1 MRQSLLIHIADILL
15 EAFIEECD
23 DDIETALDEMGI
35 RDEEEREEIKK
46 WYFGQ
51 EGIVDD
57 DELDAIEEE
66 VENMSNEKL
75 IDAYQATHSEAVLD
89 EMTGRNLHSVRKLCE
104 NQEFDKAYEWLKT
117 H

>member
-15 EAFIEECD
+15 DAFIEECD

-35 RDEEEREEIKK
+35 GDEEEREEIKK

-75 IDAYQATHSEAVLD
+75 IAAYSETYSEKVLD
-89 EMTGRNLHSVRKLCE
+89 EMTGRNLHTVRELCE